1 MTISWLNSFTCYK
14 NKQQAHHAKSSL
26 ILTKKNILKAVKRRN
41 LIRGKKERSTEADNK
56 ILPFKRNHKI
66 KTRKSTKNH
75 IFIMSQKHFKPNIK
89 VIKKL
94 AHKLF

>member
-1 MTISWLNSFTCYK
+1 MKMNSFTCYK

-41 LIRGKKERSTEADNK
+41 LIRGKKERSTEADNN

-66 KTRKSTKNH
+66 KTRKSTFMCCSTMK
-75 IFIMSQKHFKPNIK
+75 
-89 VIKKL
+89 
-94 AHKLF
+94 